1 MPLVTIVTNG
11 YHKNAVSLH
20 CGMKKQLHAT
30 VIKSKCVTKNER
42 KHYE

>member
-1 MPLVTIVTNG
+1 MPFGHNG
-11 YHKNAVSLH
+11 DHWQSQKRRIFALWHEEATS
-20 CGMKKQLHAT
+20 CT